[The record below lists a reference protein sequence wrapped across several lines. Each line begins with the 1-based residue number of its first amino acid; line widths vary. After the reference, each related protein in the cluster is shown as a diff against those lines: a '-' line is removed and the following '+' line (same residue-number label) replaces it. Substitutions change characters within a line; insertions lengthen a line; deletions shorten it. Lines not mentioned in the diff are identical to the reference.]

1 MDSPSYATV
10 IEQKAKAPLEVIG
23 RKDGLADPVA
33 QTVEALSL
41 SGRLS
46 VGTKLAIQAEL
57 IRT

>member
-1 MDSPSYATV
+1 MATV

-23 RKDGLADPVA
+23 RKDGLSDPVA